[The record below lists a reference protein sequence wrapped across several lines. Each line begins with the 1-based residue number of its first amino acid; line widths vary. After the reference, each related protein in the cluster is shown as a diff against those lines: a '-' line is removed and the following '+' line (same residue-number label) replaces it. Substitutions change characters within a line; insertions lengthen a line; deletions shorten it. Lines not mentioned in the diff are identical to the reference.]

1 MRGRNILLCKNTANL
16 FHLLF
21 FMILRNETIDRQM
34 EKRPQEEVQEQ
45 EVCNIH
51 TLGQQQVQRYEEDRY
66 AQNRHHHHPYT
77 HTRTKQLVM
86 EMILIGQERVT
97 MITKTMI
104 MT

>member
-1 MRGRNILLCKNTANL
+1 
-16 FHLLF
+16 
-21 FMILRNETIDRQM
+21 M

-97 MITKTMI
+97 MITKAMKHHTDCLLYTSQTSHGLASFATI
-104 MT
+104 PQRG